1 MDERFISQRITQ
13 LRLQRNISEYRLSME
28 LGKSVGYVQAI
39 SSGRS
44 LPSVEQLY
52 NIADYFGMTVSEFLD
67 PGNQDPPAVRAA
79 VQELRRLGEEDAR
92 LILCGEIKPGGVSRA
107 RSILRFQGFLNVLKL
122 KAPCQK

>member
-13 LRLQRNISEYRLSME
+13 LRLQRNISME

-92 LILCGEIKPGGVSRA
+92 LILGVIRRLAELTEEPGAPGEDAGTGAGP
-107 RSILRFQGFLNVLKL
+107 
-122 KAPCQK
+122 